1 MKIHSATS
9 HAQPSRN
16 AFSLGLPRREN
27 IVLVVGVAL
36 AFIFV
41 TTCIFTLG

>member
-9 HAQPSRN
+9 AGTGDRN
-16 AFSLGLPRREN
+16 QFPFALHRKEN
-27 IVLVVGVAL
+27 LLLAAGVAL

>member
-9 HAQPSRN
+9 ASTGNRN
-16 AFSLGLPRREN
+16 LFPFALPRREN
-27 IVLVVGVAL
+27 VVLAAGVAL